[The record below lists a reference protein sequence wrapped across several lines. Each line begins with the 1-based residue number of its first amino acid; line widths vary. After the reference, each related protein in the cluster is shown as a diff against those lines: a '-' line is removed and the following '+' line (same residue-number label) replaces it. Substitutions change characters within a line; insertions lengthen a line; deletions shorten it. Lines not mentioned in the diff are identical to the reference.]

1 MAQNNPELSN
11 EMKEFIVTPSSYEI
25 QMPVLDKTVMCDVS
39 GDFVLPDYLPEI
51 KRLLRVTP
59 SLAESS
65 KYVGGNT
72 AEFAG
77 AINYTVLYTDNDG
90 RIFCAPLSSDY
101 EFECRSDAPDA
112 ELSSENLICD
122 TDIDSVS
129 CRPVGPR
136 KLVIKSRLR
145 SRVRSYENDSIPER
159 TVGAASAEDEFSV
172 ERLKREYPTA
182 FVVRGAGEEINVE
195 GELVQGGVSGAVK
208 PIFCEGRVAVLDA
221 SCTDG
226 GVSVRAEL
234 VLRALLE
241 KEDGELL
248 SSCKRFPVSDTVELG
263 GVGRDFDC
271 RAWGRCTSV
280 SVSAERSEDE
290 RSTRL
295 LCDATVVFEA
305 EARKNV
311 SATVSEDA
319 FSTLCECECGV
330 KEYELPYCMR
340 TVCTTFSFSHSL
352 PLSDV
357 GVDADGEIV
366 DLCGDAAIEKVES
379 AHGKCTAVGVCRAS
393 AVISGP
399 EVQSTEFDLPFRYEF
414 DAEAGDIADFD
425 ATATVTS
432 LKSRAEGEN
441 MAVDCEISLA
451 LSVFG
456 KNAVGVVDTL
466 TLNKNKPHPDDRSG
480 ASFVIF
486 YPDKSDSLWSVAK
499 RYHTPLSR
507 LTEAN
512 EPLPRDV
519 ASPASLSGRDFIIF
533 EK

>member
-1 MAQNNPELSN
+1 MAQNKPELSN

-25 QMPVLDKTVMCDVS
+25 QMPVLNKTVMCDVS

-77 AINYTVLYTDNDG
+77 AVNYTVLYTDNEG

-101 EFECRSDAPDA
+101 EFECKTDVPDT

-145 SRVRSYENDSIPER
+145 SRVRSYESRAIPER
-159 TVGAASAEDEFSV
+159 TVGVVTAEDEFSV

-182 FVVRGAGEEINVE
+182 YIIRGAGEEIEVE
-195 GELVQGGVSGAVK
+195 GELVQGGVSGSVK

-221 SCTDG
+221 SCIEG

-241 KEDGELL
+241 KEDGELF

-263 GVGRDFDC
+263 GVGSDFDC

-280 SVSAERSEDE
+280 SVSAEKSGDE

-295 LCDATVVFEA
+295 VCNATVMFEA
-305 EARKNV
+305 EAQKNV
-311 SATVSEDA
+311 SATVSVDA
-319 FSTLCECECGV
+319 FSTLCECERGV
-330 KEYELPYCMR
+330 KEYELLYCLR
-340 TVCTTFSFSHSL
+340 TVCTPFSFTHSL

-357 GVDADGEIV
+357 GADGGGEMV
-366 DLCGDAAIEKVES
+366 DLCGDAVIERVES
-379 AHGKCTAVGVCRAS
+379 AQGKCTAVGVCRAS
-393 AVISGP
+393 AVISGT
-399 EVQSTEFDLPFRYEF
+399 EVQSVEFELPFRYEF
-414 DAEAGDIADFD
+414 DADAEDIADFD
-425 ATATVTS
+425 STATVTS
-432 LKSRAEGEN
+432 MKSRTEGEN
-441 MAVDCEISLA
+441 MAVDCELSLA

-456 KNAVGVVDTL
+456 KNTVGVVDTL
-466 TLNKNKPHPDDRSG
+466 TLNKNKPHPDDGAG
-480 ASFVIF
+480 ASLVIY
-486 YPDKSDSLWSVAK
+486 YPDKCDSLWSVAK

-507 LTEAN
+507 LTGAN
-512 EPLPRDV
+512 EPPPRDV
-519 ASPASLSGRDFIIF
+519 FSPASLSGRDFIIF